1 MSIYDFKA
9 GDVVVVKGLLTKMTV
24 SATRPNDN
32 NVDTVWFDYNNVLRR
47 DTFRPAMLQH
57 VPTGEYEGIGYDA

>member
-32 NVDTVWFDYNNVLRR
+32 LVDTVWFDYNNELRR
-47 DTFRPAMLQH
+47 DTFRRAMLEI
-57 VPTGEYEGIGYDA
+57 VPYGEDE

>member
-32 NVDTVWFDYNNVLRR
+32 LVDTVWFDYNNELRR
-47 DTFRPAMLQH
+47 DTFRPAMLEI
-57 VPTGEYEGIGYDA
+57 VPYGEDE

>member
-24 SATRPNDN
+24 SAIRVNDN
-32 NVDTVWFDYNNVLRR
+32 SVDTVWFDYNNVLRR

-57 VPTGEYEGIGYDA
+57 VPTGEDE

>member
-32 NVDTVWFDYNNVLRR
+32 LVATVWFDYNNELRR
-47 DTFRPAMLQH
+47 DTFRRAMLEI
-57 VPTGEYEGIGYDA
+57 VPYGEDE